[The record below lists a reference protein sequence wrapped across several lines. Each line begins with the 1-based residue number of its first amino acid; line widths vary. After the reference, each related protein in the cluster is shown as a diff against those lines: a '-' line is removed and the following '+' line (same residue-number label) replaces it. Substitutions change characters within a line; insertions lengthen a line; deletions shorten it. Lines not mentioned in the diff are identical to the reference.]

1 MSTLH
6 HESILEDCLVE
17 AEENFRVSNKLTQ
30 KQLDEL
36 LVRSEGVRDA
46 ITKQAERLFEDRCIY
61 HLSVS
66 NDTELLPPGSPV
78 TPLKKVSGVIVS
90 PFFFKKRRQ
99 GR

>member
-36 LVRSEGVRDA
+36 IVRSRGVRDA
-46 ITKQAERLFEDRCIY
+46 IESQAQKPVSY
-61 HLSVS
+61 THL
-66 NDTELLPPGSPV
+66 TLPT
-78 TPLKKVSGVIVS
+78 TPYV
-90 PFFFKKRRQ
+90 
-99 GR
+99 

>member
-46 ITKQAERLFEDRCIY
+46 ITKPVSYTHLTLPTIY
-61 HLSVS
+61 SV
-66 NDTELLPPGSPV
+66 
-78 TPLKKVSGVIVS
+78 
-90 PFFFKKRRQ
+90 
-99 GR
+99 

>member
-6 HESILEDCLVE
+6 HENILEDCLCE

-46 ITKQAERLFEDRCIY
+46 ITKQAERLFEDRCI
-61 HLSVS
+61 
-66 NDTELLPPGSPV
+66 
-78 TPLKKVSGVIVS
+78 
-90 PFFFKKRRQ
+90 
-99 GR
+99 

>member
-36 LVRSEGVRDA
+36 IVSSRGVRDA
-46 ITKQAERLFEDRCIY
+46 IESQAQKLFDARCI
-61 HLSVS
+61 
-66 NDTELLPPGSPV
+66 
-78 TPLKKVSGVIVS
+78 
-90 PFFFKKRRQ
+90 
-99 GR
+99 